1 MRLVGK
7 ILSGVVVAALLV
19 ALAGYVWLR
28 NSPHWAAVTLFAEDV
43 RVENFRNLDRIFPS
57 QPVASGNTVWRFAED
72 MRPLPATYEFLD
84 ETRQVDAFLTDTVTT
99 GLLVLHDGVLVHE
112 EYRLGADEASSF
124 TSWSV
129 AKSVLSILVGIALE
143 EGHINSV
150 HDQLTDYIPEL
161 AGSAY
166 DGVTIEDALTMSS
179 GVAFDE
185 DYANPLSDVN
195 RLFVSLSMG
204 QTMVDIL
211 AGLGRDHAPGTYN
224 NYISSD
230 SIALGLVLEA
240 ATGIPNEEYLATR
253 LWHPMGAEHAASWST
268 GADGLVLPFCCLNAT
283 LRDYARLGQLYLQGG
298 ARDGEQIVPRAWVEA
313 STTPNAPRLLPGDNP
328 ASFWTFG
335 YAYHWWIPEN
345 PQDEFMAIGIWG
357 QYIYV
362 NRARSVVIVK
372 KSADYDFD
380 VRDHETVEVFRAISA
395 HFDMD
400 PA

>member
-328 ASFWTFG
+328 A
-335 YAYHWWIPEN
+335 
-345 PQDEFMAIGIWG
+345 
-357 QYIYV
+357 
-362 NRARSVVIVK
+362 
-372 KSADYDFD
+372 
-380 VRDHETVEVFRAISA
+380 
-395 HFDMD
+395 
-400 PA
+400 